1 MRILLVSDSHGDFES
16 LNNLLILHPDC
27 DYYFHLGDSC
37 LPKYYMQSFLCI
49 KGNCD
54 FEDFDTIREITINN
68 IKFHLEHGDKIFK
81 KIDNYIKN
89 IDCDVFLFGHTHCK
103 LNTKI
108 NNKIVINPGSLSR
121 PRDDTKGSYAII
133 SFNSLKDMKCQFF
146 YLE

>member
-37 LPKYYMQSFLCI
+37 LSKYYMRSFLCI

-54 FEDFDTIREITINN
+54 FEDFDTVREITINN
-68 IKFHLEHGDKIFK
+68 IKFHLEHGDKIFT
-81 KIDNYIKN
+81 KINNYIKDV
-89 IDCDVFLFGHTHCK
+89 DCDVFLFGHTHCK

-108 NNKIVINPGSLSR
+108 NNKIVINPVSLTR
-121 PRDDTKGSYAII
+121 PRDETKGSYAII

>member
-37 LPKYYMQSFLCI
+37 LSKYYMRSFLCI

-54 FEDFDTIREITINN
+54 FENFDTVREITINN
-68 IKFHLEHGDKIFK
+68 IKFHLEHGDKIFT
-81 KIDNYIKN
+81 KINNYIKD

-108 NNKIVINPGSLSR
+108 NNKIVINPGSLTR

>member
-1 MRILLVSDSHGDFES
+1 MSSK
-16 LNNLLILHPDC
+16 ILHAI
-27 DYYFHLGDSC
+27 
-37 LPKYYMQSFLCI
+37 FLMY
-49 KGNCD
+49 
-54 FEDFDTIREITINN
+54 
-68 IKFHLEHGDKIFK
+68 LEHGDKIFT
-81 KIDNYIKN
+81 KINNYIKD

-108 NNKIVINPGSLSR
+108 NNKIVINPGSLTR